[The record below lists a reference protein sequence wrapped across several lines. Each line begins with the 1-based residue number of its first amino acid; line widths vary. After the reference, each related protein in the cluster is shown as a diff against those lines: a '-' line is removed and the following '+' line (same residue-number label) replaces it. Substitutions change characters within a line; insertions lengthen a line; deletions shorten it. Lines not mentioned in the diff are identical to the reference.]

1 MLFDY
6 YWWRMFDV
14 IVVGAGP
21 AGLYS
26 ALLLAEEG
34 FDVAV
39 LEEHAVPGLPTHCT
53 GVISDEL
60 SDLFK
65 VPDTLIL
72 NRPRSCTVVAP
83 GGTEVSFSAHG
94 ESIAVIDRGQ
104 FDAELA
110 LAARRAGVELRTGLR
125 VDQVSVAST
134 HVSVGGSGARLHAR
148 ACILACGVGYR
159 LHRQL
164 GLGLP
169 SLFLHSA
176 QIETD
181 AVHAS
186 MAVELHMGEQIAP
199 EGFAW
204 LVPIVREGQA
214 RMKVGLMARGHA
226 ARHLSR
232 FLSRPDVARRVA
244 AAPRPHVTRR
254 LLPLGPVRRTFGD
267 RILAVGDAAGLT
279 KPTTGGGIFYSLL
292 SARLAAE
299 TLGEGL
305 RRDQVGEES
314 LSVYESRWRTRL
326 EPHLRASSYVRR
338 LVSKLTDREL
348 ETLLRALAA
357 EDVQAVIRATA
368 QFNWHGK
375 MIRSILGHHG
385 VKSVLLRAL
394 LR

>member
-1 MLFDY
+1 
-6 YWWRMFDV
+6 MFDV

-34 FDVAV
+34 FDVTV

-65 VPDTLIL
+65 VPDSLIL
-72 NRPRSCTVVAP
+72 SRPRLCTVVSP
-83 GGTEVSFSAHG
+83 GGAEVSFSAHG

-110 LAARRAGVELRTGLR
+110 LAARRAGAELRTGFR
-125 VDQVSVAST
+125 VDRVSVASA
-134 HVSVGGSGARLHAR
+134 HVSVGGSEATLRAR

-181 AVHAS
+181 AIHAPT
-186 MAVELHMGEQIAP
+186 AVELHMGGEIAP

-204 LVPIVREGQA
+204 LVPIAREGRP

-226 ARHLSR
+226 AQHLSR
-232 FLSRPDVARRVA
+232 FLSRPEVACRLA
-244 AAPRPHVTRR
+244 PAPRPHVRRR
-254 LLPLGPVRRTFGD
+254 LLPLGPVSRTFGE
-267 RILAVGDAAGLT
+267 RILAIGDAAGLT

-299 TLGEGL
+299 TLAEGL
-305 RRDQVGEES
+305 RRDQVSEGG
-314 LSVYESRWRTRL
+314 LSVYEARWRARL
-326 EPHLRASSYVRR
+326 EPHLRASSYLRR
-338 LVSKLTDREL
+338 LVTKLTDREL
-348 ETLLRALAA
+348 ETLVRALSA
-357 EDVQAVIRATA
+357 EDVQETIRDTA

-375 MIRSILGHHG
+375 MIRSILGHRG

>member
-1 MLFDY
+1 ML
-6 YWWRMFDV
+6 DV

-65 VPDTLIL
+65 VPDSLVL
-72 NRPRSCTVVAP
+72 NRPQVCTVVSP
-83 GGTEVSFSAHG
+83 GGAEVSFSAHG

-110 LAARRAGVELRTGLR
+110 QSARRAGVELRTGFR

-134 HVSVGGSGARLHAR
+134 RVSVGGSDARLDAR

-169 SLFLHSA
+169 SMFLHSA

-181 AVHAS
+181 ANCAAA
-186 MAVELHMGEQIAP
+186 AVELHVGGEIAP

-204 LVPIVREGQA
+204 LVPIAREGRP
-214 RMKVGLMARGHA
+214 RMKIGLMARGHA
-226 ARHLSR
+226 AQHLGR
-232 FLSRPDVARRVA
+232 FLSRPNVARRVA
-244 AAPRPHVTRR
+244 PAARPHVRRR
-254 LLPLGPVRRTFGD
+254 LLPLGPVGRTFGE
-267 RILAVGDAAGLT
+267 RIVAVGDAAGLT

-299 TLGEGL
+299 TLAEGL
-305 RRDQVGEES
+305 RRDQVSEGD
-314 LSVYESRWRTRL
+314 LGVYETRWRARL
-326 EPHLRASSYVRR
+326 GPHLRASSYLRR
-338 LVSKLTDREL
+338 LVAKLTDREL
-348 ETLLRALAA
+348 ETLLRALSA
-357 EDVQAVIRATA
+357 EDVQAVIRDTA

-375 MIRSILGHHG
+375 MIRSILSHHG